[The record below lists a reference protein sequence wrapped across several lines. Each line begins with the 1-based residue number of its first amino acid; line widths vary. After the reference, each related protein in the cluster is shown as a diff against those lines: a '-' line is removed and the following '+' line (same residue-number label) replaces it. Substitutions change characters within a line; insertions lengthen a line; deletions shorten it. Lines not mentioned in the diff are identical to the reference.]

1 MKMRRHFFFFS
12 SVRKTPL
19 FFSPHIKKKRE
30 KKKMSSSS
38 LLLSSSSS
46 SSSALLPRKSS
57 SDPGGRR
64 LSLLSSRR
72 DGGFGRRA
80 EVKKTFDETTT
91 ATKRRRRRNRQ
102 NFYAFASAAGEEDA
116 SEWNGRE
123 DERDDD
129 GREITSKKKSGEN
142 KKGDDALTASESFF
156 EQEVDLD
163 VLARNRRELGRSA
176 LSNFGTTT
184 KEEEEEEKKR
194 NPAEKSSKKRNDESK
209 TKGMT
214 SMEMARKLKIRLEAE
229 VLEENRRRQALESD
243 DAKRHPQT
251 GAMGTRKTAYQRR
264 VQTHELVR
272 ANSSLMMAASSSS
285 SSSSFSSQQQP
296 RGVSTATQNRREY
309 SQQVSRL
316 PPLKGRQQK
325 ATTITGDFIRTA
337 KPKTFETLKVVLDA
351 VSDRYE
357 VNVEKTV
364 WTKTL
369 WKYVSQEWDF
379 NYEKNGVNDSEDE
392 DDIIQIIDIVNG
404 RDVHELIELWAKR
417 RKVFRGVSSSNVKQ
431 VIGDATIDEE
441 KLDEE
446 NMPPE
451 NEQIIALEL
460 ERIKSRAIRVNP
472 NAKGMLLLATARA
485 YDDLG
490 FTVRAKKAWTDV
502 ETYYDNC
509 ADGGDKKIV
518 ELKIERLCSCSRHVN
533 RLDDAKTCFLDLAL
547 RIRPRSGFKRKAFTA
562 ACKVINQTKDVELA
576 MTVYESMKRNRENG
590 DAFIVATL
598 ISAFGVENGRPT
610 IEEMKKIGLECW
622 SRAKKKDI
630 VLDGQCYSSIVG
642 LLCKAKDAAKAME
655 IIRELETTEKWM
667 ARGTI
672 GAKSFAAAFKYEQ
685 QKQRQQHSPQDDGDD
700 NETSAN
706 EDDSTKNKNYY
717 DFAAAKR
724 LRQLKKQQF
733 KELRDDREAK
743 KNRENVEPAYAQVMH
758 FLCDS
763 KQPKQALLVFQ
774 NMQRNGVPPSKS
786 TFRALYKALRYAGGR
801 NGRISNKTAARFA
814 IDAVT
819 SNSQSKLTPPLFA
832 SYDESDGKGARR
844 RYRSSS
850 SSHSSST
857 QASKDE
863 SKRHDLECILEICA
877 RAGLADEAI
886 EVRDRI
892 RFGFGDEIAN
902 APEIRRCL
910 VEAFQ
915 RAGPERVEEAL
926 AVYNEELIY
935 NEEGR
940 ARNSNSQLSPEFWI
954 FLSLALRDANL
965 LSENVA
971 ILKENLLTQK
981 KSSTSI
987 LNSPNGASSTTTTVQ
1002 QKKYY
1007 PIAAANI
1014 VIDHCAGENVP
1025 GEAMDILDLINRD
1038 DNPLIADSVTY
1049 LALLKSTKKMGKN
1062 GPATAERIME
1072 EMISKRGEEFVTTEH
1087 LNSLLAAYARGGEKF
1102 LEKSERTFERI
1113 VYMRGTSK
1121 PDEFE
1126 FVTMLYAYSVAS
1138 EFRKAVRFYD
1148 RYANGFASDG
1158 ERKPRIFNAAIR
1170 ATILEPRLFRD
1181 VETIEEVNSLREMYA
1196 DMTRRVGAA
1205 PSAQKKREEDND
1217 DNRDGTQNQGEEG
1230 VSKSNNAYLR
1240 KQSENALKM
1249 LTRVAAEVN
1258 AKSAISSPSAST
1270 SPTPTLAPS
1279 GSKSD
1284 NEGEDVTIDAS
1295 SLSPAE
1301 TRSAV
1306 LTVLLEL
1313 KNTQRRQTVNV
1324 INLTKDSSDAI
1335 SRLASDVR
1343 IEFKTVTIRKTSSSS
1358 ASSKFEKDIA
1368 FDRDDVES
1376 WLRKQ
1381 QQQQ

>member
-1 MKMRRHFFFFS
+1 MTTALRF
-12 SVRKTPL
+12 
-19 FFSPHIKKKRE
+19 
-30 KKKMSSSS
+30 
-38 LLLSSSSS
+38 SSSSS
-46 SSSALLPRKSS
+46 SN
-57 SDPGGRR
+57 
-64 LSLLSSRR
+64 SLLFFFSPKQFRKARDDVFASSHKAK
-72 DGGFGRRA
+72 GRGRIDA
-80 EVKKTFDETTT
+80 CKAAKEDENVD
-91 ATKRRRRRNRQ
+91 ASNGLRNRRRTTNKTT
-102 NFYAFASAAGEEDA
+102 E
-116 SEWNGRE
+116 RE
-123 DERDDD
+123 DEERADRKQQRQKMTTREYDDAEENNNNNNNNRKDDD
-129 GREITSKKKSGEN
+129 E
-142 KKGDDALTASESFF
+142 F
-156 EQEVDLD
+156 V
-163 VLARNRRELGRSA
+163 
-176 LSNFGTTT
+176 LSNFHHPNETLANVG
-184 KEEEEEEKKR
+184 EEEEAAIKER
-194 NPAEKSSKKRNDESK
+194 
-209 TKGMT
+209 
-214 SMEMARKLKIRLEAE
+214 ARALKNRLEAE
-229 VLEENRRRQALESD
+229 VLEEQRWKEALESD
-243 DAKRHPQT
+243 DISKRRI
-251 GAMGTRKTAYQRR
+251 GRGTHQKRR
-264 VQTHELVR
+264 VQTHDVVR
-272 ANSSLMMAASSSS
+272 AKRGSSRSSASRFATSAVASRS
-285 SSSSFSSQQQP
+285 TSSQN
-296 RGVSTATQNRREY
+296 GRRPPGCA
-309 SQQVSRL
+309 SQQL

-325 ATTITGDFIRTA
+325 AMTITGDFIRAA
-337 KPKTFETLKVVLDA
+337 KPKTFATLKVVLDA
-351 VSDRYE
+351 VAERYE
-357 VNVEKTV
+357 VDAEKTV

-379 NYEKNGVNDSEDE
+379 RYYEKNDCSEDTDD
-392 DDIIQIIDIVNG
+392 DDILQVIDIVNG
-404 RDVHELIELWAKR
+404 RDAHELIELWAKR
-417 RKVFRGVSSSNVKQ
+417 RKIFRGVKSSSNVKKE
-431 VIGDATIDEE
+431 VIDGDTIEEE
-441 KLDEE
+441 KEE
-446 NMPPE
+446 KESVETPE

-460 ERIKSRAIRVNP
+460 ERIKSRAIRVNA
-472 NAKGMLLLATARA
+472 NAKGIVLLAMARA

-502 ETYYDNC
+502 EAYHDC
-509 ADGGDKKIV
+509 AYGDKRAV

-533 RLDDAKTCFLDLAL
+533 RLDDAKNCFLDLAL
-547 RIRPRSGFKRKAFTA
+547 KIKPRSGFKRKAFTA
-562 ACKVINQTKDVELA
+562 ACKVINQTKDVEFA
-576 MTVYESMKRNRENG
+576 MTVYDSMKRNRENG

-610 IEEMKKIGLECW
+610 IDEMKKLGLECW

-642 LLCKAKDAAKAME
+642 LLCKARDAAKAME

-685 QKQRQQHSPQDDGDD
+685 QKQQQQSQQQPEEDGDD
-700 NETSAN
+700 IESSADDE
-706 EDDSTKNKNYY
+706 EDNDDDAMRKKNYY

-733 KELRDDREAK
+733 KELRDDRDAK

-763 KQPKQALLVFQ
+763 KQPKQALMVFQ

-786 TFRALYKALRYAGGR
+786 TYRALYKALRYAGGR

-819 SNSQSKLTPPLFA
+819 SNSKSKSAPLLFA
-832 SYDESDGKGARR
+832 SYDENDRNGGRR

-850 SSHSSST
+850 SSSSLSSRT
-857 QASKDE
+857 DTTTSKDE

-886 EVRDRI
+886 EVRDRL
-892 RFGFGDEIAN
+892 RFGFGDEYAN
-902 APEIRRCL
+902 APEIRRCV

-940 ARNSNSQLSPEFWI
+940 ARNANSQLSPEFWI

-971 ILKENLLTQK
+971 ILKENLLTPK
-981 KSSTSI
+981 MSSMNSMNAAKNNG
-987 LNSPNGASSTTTTVQ
+987 LNATPATTIQ

-1049 LALLKSTKKMGKN
+1049 LALLKATKKMGKN
-1062 GPATAERIME
+1062 GPATAERVME
-1072 EMISKRGEEFVTTEH
+1072 EMISKRGAEFVTTEH
-1087 LNSLLAAYARGGEKF
+1087 LNSLLAAYARGGEKY
-1102 LEKSERTFERI
+1102 LEKSEGTFERI
-1113 VYMRGTSK
+1113 VRMRRTSK
-1121 PDEFE
+1121 LDEYE
-1126 FVTMLYAYSVAS
+1126 FITMLYAYSVAS
-1138 EFRKAVRFYD
+1138 KFRNAVTFYD
-1148 RYANGFASDG
+1148 RYANTFASDG

-1181 VETIEEVNSLREMYA
+1181 VGTMEEVNVLREMYA
-1196 DMTRRVGAA
+1196 DMTRRVGVGAA
-1205 PSAQKKREEDND
+1205 PSVQKKRED
-1217 DNRDGTQNQGEEG
+1217 DSKDDDTNQGEEG
-1230 VSKSNNAYLR
+1230 FSDKEGVGASSKNNNNAYLK

-1258 AKSAISSPSAST
+1258 AKAAISSPSTST
-1270 SPTPTLAPS
+1270 STKTTTTTTTTTTPAPS
-1279 GSKSD
+1279 SPSKSE
-1284 NEGEDVTIDAS
+1284 NEGADVTIDAS

-1313 KNTQRRQTVNV
+1313 KKSQQKHAVNV
-1324 INLTKDSSDAI
+1324 INLTKDNSEAI

-1343 IEFKTVTIRKTSSSS
+1343 IEFKTVTIRKTSSAS
-1358 ASSKFEKDIA
+1358 AASKFEKDIA
-1368 FDRDDVES
+1368 FDREDVES

-1381 QQQQ
+1381 QK

>member
-1 MKMRRHFFFFS
+1 M
-12 SVRKTPL
+12 TT
-19 FFSPHIKKKRE
+19 
-30 KKKMSSSS
+30 
-38 LLLSSSSS
+38 
-46 SSSALLPRKSS
+46 
-57 SDPGGRR
+57 
-64 LSLLSSRR
+64 R
-72 DGGFGRRA
+72 DY
-80 EVKKTFDETTT
+80 DC
-91 ATKRRRRRNRQ
+91 ND
-102 NFYAFASAAGEEDA
+102 Y
-116 SEWNGRE
+116 
-123 DERDDD
+123 DDD
-129 GREITSKKKSGEN
+129 AEDNNNNNNNNSK
-142 KKGDDALTASESFF
+142 DDEFVLSTNFRPNNGTAN
-156 EQEVDLD
+156 D
-163 VLARNRRELGRSA
+163 V
-176 LSNFGTTT
+176 
-184 KEEEEEEKKR
+184 EEEEEEASIKER
-194 NPAEKSSKKRNDESK
+194 
-209 TKGMT
+209 
-214 SMEMARKLKIRLEAE
+214 ARKLKNRLEAE
-229 VLEENRRRQALESD
+229 VLEEQRWREALESD
-243 DAKRHPQT
+243 DISKRRIGRT
-251 GAMGTRKTAYQRR
+251 YQRR
-264 VQTHELVR
+264 VQTHDLVR
-272 ANSSLMMAASSSS
+272 AKSGSSRSSASRFATSAVARST
-285 SSSSFSSQQQP
+285 SSQNGRS
-296 RGVSTATQNRREY
+296 RGCASEQ
-309 SQQVSRL
+309 L

-325 ATTITGDFIRTA
+325 AMTITGDFIRTA
-337 KPKTFETLKVVLDA
+337 KPKTFATLKVVLDA
-351 VSDRYE
+351 VAERYE
-357 VNVEKTV
+357 VDAEKTV

-379 NYEKNGVNDSEDE
+379 RYYEMNDDSEDTDD
-392 DDIIQIIDIVNG
+392 DDILQVIDIVNG
-404 RDVHELIELWAKR
+404 RDAHELIELWAKR
-417 RKVFRGVSSSNVKQ
+417 RKIFRGVKCSSNVKEA
-431 VIGDATIDEE
+431 VINGDTIEEEEE
-441 KLDEE
+441 KEEEE
-446 NMPPE
+446 NVETPE

-460 ERIKSRAIRVNP
+460 ERIKSRAIRVNA
-472 NAKGMLLLATARA
+472 NAEGIVLLAMARA

-502 ETYYDNC
+502 EAYHDC
-509 ADGGDKKIV
+509 AYGDKKAV

-533 RLDDAKTCFLDLAL
+533 RLDDAKNCFLDLAL
-547 RIRPRSGFKRKAFTA
+547 KIKPRSGFKRKAFTA
-562 ACKVINQTKDVELA
+562 ACKVINQTKDVEFA
-576 MTVYESMKRNRENG
+576 MTVYDSMKRNRENG

-610 IEEMKKIGLECW
+610 IDEMKKLGLECW

-642 LLCKAKDAAKAME
+642 LLCKARDVAKAME

-685 QKQRQQHSPQDDGDD
+685 QKQQQQQSQQQLEEDGDD
-700 NETSAN
+700 IESSADDE
-706 EDDSTKNKNYY
+706 EDNDDDAMRKKNYY

-733 KELRDDREAK
+733 KELRDDRDAK

-763 KQPKQALLVFQ
+763 KQPKQALMVFQ

-786 TFRALYKALRYAGGR
+786 TYRALYKALRYAGGR

-819 SNSQSKLTPPLFA
+819 SNSKSKSAPLLFA
-832 SYDESDGKGARR
+832 SYDGNDRNGGRR

-850 SSHSSST
+850 SSSSLSSRT
-857 QASKDE
+857 DTTTSKDE

-886 EVRDRI
+886 EVRDRL
-892 RFGFGDEIAN
+892 RFGFGDEYAN
-902 APEIRRCL
+902 APEIRRCV

-940 ARNSNSQLSPEFWI
+940 ARNANSQLSPEFWI

-965 LSENVA
+965 LSENIA
-971 ILKENLLTQK
+971 ILKENLLTPK
-981 KSSTSI
+981 MSSTNSMNAANNG
-987 LNSPNGASSTTTTVQ
+987 LNATPATTIQ

-1049 LALLKSTKKMGKN
+1049 LALLKATKKMGKN
-1062 GPATAERIME
+1062 GPATAERVME
-1072 EMISKRGEEFVTTEH
+1072 EMISKRGAEFVTTEH
-1087 LNSLLAAYARGGEKF
+1087 LNSLLAAYARGGEKY
-1102 LEKSERTFERI
+1102 LEKSEGTFERI
-1113 VYMRGTSK
+1113 VRMRRTSK

-1126 FVTMLYAYSVAS
+1126 FITMLYAYSVAS
-1138 EFRKAVRFYD
+1138 KFRNAVTFYD
-1148 RYANGFASDG
+1148 RYANTFASDG

-1181 VETIEEVNSLREMYA
+1181 VGTMEEVNVLREMYA
-1196 DMTRRVGAA
+1196 DMTRRVGVGAA
-1205 PSAQKKREEDND
+1205 PSVQKKREDGSKD
-1217 DNRDGTQNQGEEG
+1217 DDTNHGEEG
-1230 VSKSNNAYLR
+1230 FSDKEGVGASSKNNNNAYLR

-1258 AKSAISSPSAST
+1258 AKAAISSPSTST
-1270 SPTPTLAPS
+1270 STTTTTTTTTTTATTTTRAPS
-1279 GSKSD
+1279 SPSNSE
-1284 NEGEDVTIDAS
+1284 NEGADVTIDAS

-1313 KNTQRRQTVNV
+1313 KKSQQKHAVNV
-1324 INLTKDSSDAI
+1324 INLTKDNSEAI

-1343 IEFKTVTIRKTSSSS
+1343 IEFKTVTIRKTSSAS
-1358 ASSKFEKDIA
+1358 AASKFEKDIA
-1368 FDRDDVES
+1368 FDREDVES

-1381 QQQQ
+1381 QQ

>member
-1 MKMRRHFFFFS
+1 LHAKGRGRINAFSVGVKAANEEDDDANNGLRR
-12 SVRKTPL
+12 
-19 FFSPHIKKKRE
+19 
-30 KKKMSSSS
+30 
-38 LLLSSSSS
+38 
-46 SSSALLPRKSS
+46 
-57 SDPGGRR
+57 
-64 LSLLSSRR
+64 
-72 DGGFGRRA
+72 
-80 EVKKTFDETTT
+80 
-91 ATKRRRRRNRQ
+91 RRRRRNRTT
-102 NFYAFASAAGEEDA
+102 NKTDYDEETGGKQRQKMTTRDLY
-116 SEWNGRE
+116 
-123 DERDDD
+123 DDD
-129 GREITSKKKSGEN
+129 DDDD
-142 KKGDDALTASESFF
+142 DDAEENNNSKDDDEF
-156 EQEVDLD
+156 V
-163 VLARNRRELGRSA
+163 
-176 LSNFGTTT
+176 LSNVRPNRTAN
-184 KEEEEEEKKR
+184 EEEEEEEEAIKER
-194 NPAEKSSKKRNDESK
+194 
-209 TKGMT
+209 
-214 SMEMARKLKIRLEAE
+214 ARKLKIRLQGE
-229 VLEENRRRQALESD
+229 VLEEQRWREALESD
-243 DAKRHPQT
+243 DISKRRIGRT
-251 GAMGTRKTAYQRR
+251 YQRR
-264 VQTHELVR
+264 VQTHDLVR
-272 ANSSLMMAASSSS
+272 AKSGSSRSSGSRFSGRGEEWARTAVASST
-285 SSSSFSSQQQP
+285 SSQNGRSGYTSHQ
-296 RGVSTATQNRREY
+296 
-309 SQQVSRL
+309 L

-325 ATTITGDFIRTA
+325 AMTITGDFIRAA
-337 KPKTFETLKVVLDA
+337 KPKTFATLKVVLDA
-351 VSDRYE
+351 VAERYE
-357 VNVEKTV
+357 VDQEKTV

-379 NYEKNGVNDSEDE
+379 RYYEMNDGSKDTE
-392 DDIIQIIDIVNG
+392 DDDILQVIDVVNG
-404 RDVHELIELWAKR
+404 RDAHELIELWAKR
-417 RKVFRGVSSSNVKQ
+417 RKIFRGVKSSSNVKEE
-431 VIGDATIDEE
+431 VIINGDTIEEE
-441 KLDEE
+441 KEEEE
-446 NMPPE
+446 NVETPE

-460 ERIKSRAIRVNP
+460 ERIKSRAIRVNA
-472 NAKGMLLLATARA
+472 NAKGIVLLAMARA

-502 ETYYDNC
+502 EAYHDC
-509 ADGGDKKIV
+509 AYGDKKAV

-533 RLDDAKTCFLDLAL
+533 RLDDAKNCFLDLAL
-547 RIRPRSGFKRKAFTA
+547 KIKPRSGFKRKAFTA
-562 ACKVINQTKDVELA
+562 ACKVINQTKDVEFA
-576 MTVYESMKRNRENG
+576 MTVYDSMKRNRENG

-610 IEEMKKIGLECW
+610 IDEMKKLGLECW

-642 LLCKAKDAAKAME
+642 LLCKARDAAKAME

-685 QKQRQQHSPQDDGDD
+685 QKQQQQSQQQPEEDGDD
-700 NETSAN
+700 IESSADDE
-706 EDDSTKNKNYY
+706 EDNDDDATRKKNYY

-733 KELRDDREAK
+733 KELRDDRDAK

-763 KQPKQALLVFQ
+763 KQPKQALMVFQ

-786 TFRALYKALRYAGGR
+786 TYRALYKALRYAGGR

-819 SNSQSKLTPPLFA
+819 SNSKFKSAPLLFA
-832 SYDESDGKGARR
+832 SYDENDRNGGRR

-850 SSHSSST
+850 SSSSSLSSRT
-857 QASKDE
+857 DTTTSKDE

-886 EVRDRI
+886 EVRDRL
-892 RFGFGDEIAN
+892 RFGFGDEYAN
-902 APEIRRCL
+902 APEIRRCV

-940 ARNSNSQLSPEFWI
+940 ARNANSQLSPEFWI

-971 ILKENLLTQK
+971 ILKENLLTPK
-981 KSSTSI
+981 MSSMNSMNAANNG
-987 LNSPNGASSTTTTVQ
+987 LNATPATTIQ

-1049 LALLKSTKKMGKN
+1049 LALLKATKKMGKN
-1062 GPATAERIME
+1062 GPATAERVME
-1072 EMISKRGEEFVTTEH
+1072 EMISKRGAEFVTTEH
-1087 LNSLLAAYARGGEKF
+1087 LNSLLAAYARGGEKY
-1102 LEKSERTFERI
+1102 LEKSEGTFERI
-1113 VYMRGTSK
+1113 VRMRRTSK
-1121 PDEFE
+1121 PDEYE
-1126 FVTMLYAYSVAS
+1126 FITMLYAYSVAS
-1138 EFRKAVRFYD
+1138 KFRNAVTFYD
-1148 RYANGFASDG
+1148 RYANTFASDG

-1181 VETIEEVNSLREMYA
+1181 VGTMEEVNVLREMYA
-1196 DMTRRVGAA
+1196 DMTRRVGVGAA
-1205 PSAQKKREEDND
+1205 PSVQKKRED
-1217 DNRDGTQNQGEEG
+1217 DSKDDDTNQGEEG
-1230 VSKSNNAYLR
+1230 FSDKEGVGASSKNNNNAYLR

-1258 AKSAISSPSAST
+1258 AKAAISSPSTST
-1270 SPTPTLAPS
+1270 STKTTTTTTTTTTPAPS
-1279 GSKSD
+1279 SPSNSE
-1284 NEGEDVTIDAS
+1284 NEGADVTIDAS

-1313 KNTQRRQTVNV
+1313 KKSQQKHAVNV
-1324 INLTKDSSDAI
+1324 INLTKDNSEAI

-1343 IEFKTVTIRKTSSSS
+1343 IEFKTVTIRKTSSAS
-1358 ASSKFEKDIA
+1358 AASKFEKDIA
-1368 FDRDDVES
+1368 FDREDVES

-1381 QQQQ
+1381 QK

>member
-1 MKMRRHFFFFS
+1 MTTALRTRTLLFS
-12 SVRKTPL
+12 FT
-19 FFSPHIKKKRE
+19 
-30 KKKMSSSS
+30 
-38 LLLSSSSS
+38 SSSSS
-46 SSSALLPRKSS
+46 RRKG
-57 SDPGGRR
+57 GGR
-64 LSLLSSRR
+64 SKSPSRAK
-72 DGGFGRRA
+72 GRGRIDA
-80 EVKKTFDETTT
+80 FRVCVNAAKEEDDDDDD
-91 ATKRRRRRNRQ
+91 ANNNGLRRRRRNRT
-102 NFYAFASAAGEEDA
+102 NKTDDDYDEETD
-116 SEWNGRE
+116 GKQRQKMTFT
-123 DERDDD
+123 RDDD
-129 GREITSKKKSGEN
+129 DDD
-142 KKGDDALTASESFF
+142 DDAEDNNNNNSKDDDDEF
-156 EQEVDLD
+156 V
-163 VLARNRRELGRSA
+163 
-176 LSNFGTTT
+176 LSNVRPNRIPA
-184 KEEEEEEKKR
+184 KEEEEEEEASIKERARTLKR
-194 NPAEKSSKKRNDESK
+194 
-209 TKGMT
+209 
-214 SMEMARKLKIRLEAE
+214 RLQYE
-229 VLEENRRRQALESD
+229 VLEEQRWREALKSD
-243 DAKRHPQT
+243 DISLKR
-251 GAMGTRKTAYQRR
+251 GRIGKTYVQRR
-264 VQTHELVR
+264 VQTHDFVR
-272 ANSSLMMAASSSS
+272 AKRGSGRSASTSAVCGSHT
-285 SSSSFSSQQQP
+285 SSQNGRRM
-296 RGVSTATQNRREY
+296 RGCATSEHI
-309 SQQVSRL
+309 L

-325 ATTITGDFIRTA
+325 AMTITGDFIRAA
-337 KPKTFETLKVVLDA
+337 KPKTFATLKVVLDA
-351 VSDRYE
+351 VAERYE
-357 VNVEKTV
+357 IDQEKTV

-379 NYEKNGVNDSEDE
+379 RYYEMNDGSEDTE
-392 DDIIQIIDIVNG
+392 DDDILQVIDVVNG
-404 RDVHELIELWAKR
+404 RDAHELIELWAKR
-417 RKVFRGVSSSNVKQ
+417 RKIFRGVKSSSNVKEE
-431 VIGDATIDEE
+431 VIINGDTIEEE
-441 KLDEE
+441 KEEEE
-446 NMPPE
+446 NVETPE

-460 ERIKSRAIRVNP
+460 ERIKSRAIRVNA
-472 NAKGMLLLATARA
+472 NAKGIVLLAMARA

-502 ETYYDNC
+502 EAYHDC
-509 ADGGDKKIV
+509 AYGDKKAV

-533 RLDDAKTCFLDLAL
+533 RLDDAKNCFLDLAL
-547 RIRPRSGFKRKAFTA
+547 KIKPRSGFKRKAFTA
-562 ACKVINQTKDVELA
+562 ACKVINQTKDVEFA
-576 MTVYESMKRNRENG
+576 MTVYDSMKRNRENG

-610 IEEMKKIGLECW
+610 IDEMKKLGLECW

-642 LLCKAKDAAKAME
+642 LLCKARDAAKAME

-685 QKQRQQHSPQDDGDD
+685 QKQQQQSQQQPEEDGDD
-700 NETSAN
+700 IESSADDE
-706 EDDSTKNKNYY
+706 EDNDDDATRKKNYY

-733 KELRDDREAK
+733 KELRDDRDAK

-763 KQPKQALLVFQ
+763 KQPKQALMVFQ

-786 TFRALYKALRYAGGR
+786 TYRALYKALRYAGGR

-819 SNSQSKLTPPLFA
+819 SNSKSKSAPLLFA
-832 SYDESDGKGARR
+832 SYDENDRNGGRR

-850 SSHSSST
+850 SSSSSLSSRT
-857 QASKDE
+857 DTTTSKDE

-886 EVRDRI
+886 EVRDRL
-892 RFGFGDEIAN
+892 RFGFGDEYAN
-902 APEIRRCL
+902 APEIRRCV

-940 ARNSNSQLSPEFWI
+940 ARNANSQLSPEFWI

-971 ILKENLLTQK
+971 ILKENLLTPK
-981 KSSTSI
+981 MSSMNSMNAAKNNG
-987 LNSPNGASSTTTTVQ
+987 LNATPATTIQ

-1049 LALLKSTKKMGKN
+1049 LALLKATKKMGKN
-1062 GPATAERIME
+1062 GPATAERVME
-1072 EMISKRGEEFVTTEH
+1072 EMISKRGAEFVTTEH

-1102 LEKSERTFERI
+1102 LEKSEGTFERI
-1113 VYMRGTSK
+1113 VRMRRTSK
-1121 PDEFE
+1121 PDEYE
-1126 FVTMLYAYSVAS
+1126 FITMLYAYSVAS
-1138 EFRKAVRFYD
+1138 KFRNAVTFYD
-1148 RYANGFASDG
+1148 RYANTFASDG

-1181 VETIEEVNSLREMYA
+1181 VGTMEEVNVLREMYA
-1196 DMTRRVGAA
+1196 DMTRRVGVGAA
-1205 PSAQKKREEDND
+1205 PSVQKKRED
-1217 DNRDGTQNQGEEG
+1217 DSKDDDTNQGEEG
-1230 VSKSNNAYLR
+1230 FSDNEGVGASSKNNNNAYLR

-1258 AKSAISSPSAST
+1258 AKAAISSPSTST
-1270 SPTPTLAPS
+1270 STKTTTTTTTTTTPAPS
-1279 GSKSD
+1279 SPSNSE
-1284 NEGEDVTIDAS
+1284 NEGADVTIDAS

-1313 KNTQRRQTVNV
+1313 KKSQQKHAVNV
-1324 INLTKDSSDAI
+1324 INLTKDNSEAI

-1343 IEFKTVTIRKTSSSS
+1343 IEFKTVTIRKTSSAS
-1358 ASSKFEKDIA
+1358 AASKFEKDIA
-1368 FDRDDVES
+1368 FDREDVES

-1381 QQQQ
+1381 QK

>member
-1 MKMRRHFFFFS
+1 MPSFGEIASLHYI
-12 SVRKTPL
+12 T
-19 FFSPHIKKKRE
+19 KRE
-30 KKKMSSSS
+30 RMTTA
-38 LLLSSSSS
+38 LRFSSSSS
-46 SSSALLPRKSS
+46 QA
-57 SDPGGRR
+57 GCCANA
-64 LSLLSSRR
+64 SLLSPKQFQKQFRKRGVLVSHVK
-72 DGGFGRRA
+72 GRRRINA
-80 EVKKTFDETTT
+80 FKAAKEDDFD
-91 ATKRRRRRNRQ
+91 ASNGLRNRRRTTNKTE
-102 NFYAFASAAGEEDA
+102 YDDEEEAD
-116 SEWNGRE
+116 RKQQQRMTT
-123 DERDDD
+123 RDDD
-129 GREITSKKKSGEN
+129 YN
-142 KKGDDALTASESFF
+142 DYDDDAEDNNNSKDDEF
-156 EQEVDLD
+156 V
-163 VLARNRRELGRSA
+163 
-176 LSNFGTTT
+176 LSNFRRNPTANV
-184 KEEEEEEKKR
+184 EEEASIKER
-194 NPAEKSSKKRNDESK
+194 
-209 TKGMT
+209 
-214 SMEMARKLKIRLEAE
+214 ARALKNRLEAE
-229 VLEENRRRQALESD
+229 VLEEQRWREALESD
-243 DAKRHPQT
+243 DISKRRIGRT
-251 GAMGTRKTAYQRR
+251 YQRR
-264 VQTHELVR
+264 VQTHDLVR
-272 ANSSLMMAASSSS
+272 AKSGSSRSSASRFATSAVARST
-285 SSSSFSSQQQP
+285 SSQNGRS
-296 RGVSTATQNRREY
+296 RGCT
-309 SQQVSRL
+309 SQQL

-325 ATTITGDFIRTA
+325 AMTITGDFIRAA
-337 KPKTFETLKVVLDA
+337 KPKTFATLKVVLDA
-351 VSDRYE
+351 VAERYE
-357 VNVEKTV
+357 VDVEKTV

-379 NYEKNGVNDSEDE
+379 RYYEMNDCSEDTE
-392 DDIIQIIDIVNG
+392 DDDILQVIDIVNG
-404 RDVHELIELWAKR
+404 RDAHELIELWAKR
-417 RKVFRGVSSSNVKQ
+417 RKIFRGVKSSSNVKEE
-431 VIGDATIDEE
+431 VINGDTIEEE
-441 KLDEE
+441 KEEEE
-446 NMPPE
+446 NVETPE

-460 ERIKSRAIRVNP
+460 ERIKSRAIRVNA
-472 NAKGMLLLATARA
+472 NAKGIVLLAMARA

-502 ETYYDNC
+502 EAYHDC
-509 ADGGDKKIV
+509 AYGDKKAV

-533 RLDDAKTCFLDLAL
+533 RLDDAKNCFLDLAL
-547 RIRPRSGFKRKAFTA
+547 KIKPRSGFKRKAFTA
-562 ACKVINQTKDVELA
+562 ACKVINQTKDVEFA
-576 MTVYESMKRNRENG
+576 MTVYDSMKRNRENG

-610 IEEMKKIGLECW
+610 IDEMKKLGLECW

-642 LLCKAKDAAKAME
+642 LLCKARDAAKAME

-685 QKQRQQHSPQDDGDD
+685 QKQQQQQSQQQPEEDGDD
-700 NETSAN
+700 IESSADDE
-706 EDDSTKNKNYY
+706 EDNDDDATKKKNYY

-733 KELRDDREAK
+733 KELRDDRDAK

-763 KQPKQALLVFQ
+763 KQPKQALMVFQ

-786 TFRALYKALRYAGGR
+786 TYRALYKALRYAGGR

-819 SNSQSKLTPPLFA
+819 SNSKSKSAPLLFA
-832 SYDESDGKGARR
+832 SYDENDRNGGRR

-850 SSHSSST
+850 SSSSSLSSRT
-857 QASKDE
+857 DTTTSKDE
-863 SKRHDLECILEICA
+863 SKRNDLECILEICA

-886 EVRDRI
+886 EVRDRL
-892 RFGFGDEIAN
+892 RFGFGDEFAN
-902 APEIRRCL
+902 APEIRRCV

-940 ARNSNSQLSPEFWI
+940 ARNANSQLSPEFWI

-971 ILKENLLTQK
+971 ILKENLLTPK
-981 KSSTSI
+981 MSSTNSMNAANNG
-987 LNSPNGASSTTTTVQ
+987 LNATAATTIQ

-1049 LALLKSTKKMGKN
+1049 LALLKATKKMGKN
-1062 GPATAERIME
+1062 GPATAERVME
-1072 EMISKRGEEFVTTEH
+1072 EMISKRGAEFVTTEH
-1087 LNSLLAAYARGGEKF
+1087 LNSLLAAYARGGEKY
-1102 LEKSERTFERI
+1102 LEKSEGTFERI
-1113 VYMRGTSK
+1113 VRMRRTSK

-1126 FVTMLYAYSVAS
+1126 FITMLYAYSVAS
-1138 EFRKAVRFYD
+1138 KFRNAVTFYD
-1148 RYANGFASDG
+1148 RYANTFASDG

-1181 VETIEEVNSLREMYA
+1181 VGTMEEVNVLREMYA
-1196 DMTRRVGAA
+1196 DMTRRVGVGAA
-1205 PSAQKKREEDND
+1205 PSVQKKREDGSKEDD
-1217 DNRDGTQNQGEEG
+1217 TNQGEEG
-1230 VSKSNNAYLR
+1230 FSDKEGLGASSKNNNNAYLR

-1258 AKSAISSPSAST
+1258 AKAAISSPSTST
-1270 SPTPTLAPS
+1270 YTTTRTRTRTPAPS
-1279 GSKSD
+1279 SPSKSE
-1284 NEGEDVTIDAS
+1284 NEGADVTIDAS

-1313 KNTQRRQTVNV
+1313 KKSQQKHAVNV
-1324 INLTKDSSDAI
+1324 INLTKDNSEAI

-1343 IEFKTVTIRKTSSSS
+1343 IEFKTVTIRKISS
-1358 ASSKFEKDIA
+1358 ASAASKFEKDIA
-1368 FDRDDVES
+1368 FDREDVES

-1381 QQQQ
+1381 QQK

>member
-1 MKMRRHFFFFS
+1 MHAKGRGRINAFSVGVKAANEEDDDANNGLRR
-12 SVRKTPL
+12 
-19 FFSPHIKKKRE
+19 
-30 KKKMSSSS
+30 
-38 LLLSSSSS
+38 
-46 SSSALLPRKSS
+46 
-57 SDPGGRR
+57 
-64 LSLLSSRR
+64 
-72 DGGFGRRA
+72 
-80 EVKKTFDETTT
+80 
-91 ATKRRRRRNRQ
+91 RRRRRNRTT
-102 NFYAFASAAGEEDA
+102 NKTDYDEETGGKQRQKMTTRDLY
-116 SEWNGRE
+116 
-123 DERDDD
+123 DDD
-129 GREITSKKKSGEN
+129 DDDD
-142 KKGDDALTASESFF
+142 DDAEENNNSKDDDEF
-156 EQEVDLD
+156 V
-163 VLARNRRELGRSA
+163 
-176 LSNFGTTT
+176 LSNVRPNRTAN
-184 KEEEEEEKKR
+184 EEEEEEEAIKER
-194 NPAEKSSKKRNDESK
+194 
-209 TKGMT
+209 
-214 SMEMARKLKIRLEAE
+214 ARKLKIRLQGE
-229 VLEENRRRQALESD
+229 VLEEQRWREALESD
-243 DAKRHPQT
+243 DISKRRIGRT
-251 GAMGTRKTAYQRR
+251 YQRR
-264 VQTHELVR
+264 VQTHDLVR
-272 ANSSLMMAASSSS
+272 AKSGSSRSSGSRFSGRGEEWARTAVASST
-285 SSSSFSSQQQP
+285 SSQNGRSGYTSHQ
-296 RGVSTATQNRREY
+296 
-309 SQQVSRL
+309 L

-325 ATTITGDFIRTA
+325 AMTITGDFIRAA
-337 KPKTFETLKVVLDA
+337 KPKTFATLKVVLDA
-351 VSDRYE
+351 VAERYE
-357 VNVEKTV
+357 VDQEKTV

-379 NYEKNGVNDSEDE
+379 RYYEMNDGSEDTE
-392 DDIIQIIDIVNG
+392 DDDILQVIDVVNG
-404 RDVHELIELWAKR
+404 RDAHELIELWAKR
-417 RKVFRGVSSSNVKQ
+417 RKIFRGVKSSSNVKEE
-431 VIGDATIDEE
+431 VIINGDTIEEE
-441 KLDEE
+441 KEEEE
-446 NMPPE
+446 NVETPE

-460 ERIKSRAIRVNP
+460 ERIKSRAIRVNA
-472 NAKGMLLLATARA
+472 NAKGIVLLAMARA

-502 ETYYDNC
+502 EAYHDC
-509 ADGGDKKIV
+509 AYGDKKAV

-533 RLDDAKTCFLDLAL
+533 RLDDAKNCFLDLAL
-547 RIRPRSGFKRKAFTA
+547 KIKPRSGFKRKAFTA
-562 ACKVINQTKDVELA
+562 ACKVINQTKDVEFA
-576 MTVYESMKRNRENG
+576 MTVYDSMKRNRENG

-610 IEEMKKIGLECW
+610 IDEMKKLGLECW

-642 LLCKAKDAAKAME
+642 LLCKARDAAKAME

-685 QKQRQQHSPQDDGDD
+685 QKQQQQSQQQPEEDGDD
-700 NETSAN
+700 IESSADDE
-706 EDDSTKNKNYY
+706 EDNDDDATRKKNYY

-733 KELRDDREAK
+733 KELRDDRDAK

-763 KQPKQALLVFQ
+763 KQPKQALMVFQ

-786 TFRALYKALRYAGGR
+786 TYRALYKALRYAGGR

-819 SNSQSKLTPPLFA
+819 SNSKSKSAPLLFA
-832 SYDESDGKGARR
+832 SYDENDRNGGRR

-850 SSHSSST
+850 SSSSSLSSRT
-857 QASKDE
+857 DTTTSKDE

-886 EVRDRI
+886 EVRDRL
-892 RFGFGDEIAN
+892 RFGFGDEYAN
-902 APEIRRCL
+902 APEIRRCV

-940 ARNSNSQLSPEFWI
+940 ARNANSQLSPEFWI

-971 ILKENLLTQK
+971 ILKENLLTPK
-981 KSSTSI
+981 MSSMNSMNAANNG
-987 LNSPNGASSTTTTVQ
+987 LNATPATTIQ

-1049 LALLKSTKKMGKN
+1049 LALLKATKKMGKN
-1062 GPATAERIME
+1062 GPATAERVME
-1072 EMISKRGEEFVTTEH
+1072 EMISKRGAEFVTTEH
-1087 LNSLLAAYARGGEKF
+1087 LNSLLAAYARGGEKY
-1102 LEKSERTFERI
+1102 LEKSEGTFERI
-1113 VYMRGTSK
+1113 VRMRRTSK

-1126 FVTMLYAYSVAS
+1126 FITMLYAYSVAS
-1138 EFRKAVRFYD
+1138 KFRNAVTFYD
-1148 RYANGFASDG
+1148 RYANTFASDG

-1181 VETIEEVNSLREMYA
+1181 VGTMEEVNVLREMYA
-1196 DMTRRVGAA
+1196 DMTRRVGVGAA
-1205 PSAQKKREEDND
+1205 PSVQKKRED
-1217 DNRDGTQNQGEEG
+1217 DSKDDDTNQGEEG
-1230 VSKSNNAYLR
+1230 FSDKEGVGASSKNNNNAYLR

-1258 AKSAISSPSAST
+1258 AKAAISSPSTST
-1270 SPTPTLAPS
+1270 STTTTTTTTTTTPAPS
-1279 GSKSD
+1279 SPSNSE
-1284 NEGEDVTIDAS
+1284 NEGADVTIDAS

-1313 KNTQRRQTVNV
+1313 KKSQQKHAVNV
-1324 INLTKDSSDAI
+1324 INLTKDNSEAI

-1343 IEFKTVTIRKTSSSS
+1343 IEFKTVTIRKTSSAS
-1358 ASSKFEKDIA
+1358 AASKFEKDIA
-1368 FDRDDVES
+1368 FDREDVES
-1376 WLRKQ
+1376 WLKQ
-1381 QQQQ
+1381 QK

>member
-1 MKMRRHFFFFS
+1 MTTALRTRTLLFS
-12 SVRKTPL
+12 SESKSPSFGKRILQKQFRRGVLLHHAKGRGRINA
-19 FFSPHIKKKRE
+19 FSVGVKAANEADDDANKN
-30 KKKMSSSS
+30 
-38 LLLSSSSS
+38 
-46 SSSALLPRKSS
+46 
-57 SDPGGRR
+57 G
-64 LSLLSSRR
+64 SR
-72 DGGFGRRA
+72 
-80 EVKKTFDETTT
+80 
-91 ATKRRRRRNRQ
+91 RRRRRNRTT
-102 NFYAFASAAGEEDA
+102 NKTDHDEETKGGKQRQKMTTRDLC
-116 SEWNGRE
+116 
-123 DERDDD
+123 DDD
-129 GREITSKKKSGEN
+129 D
-142 KKGDDALTASESFF
+142 DDAENNDSKDDEFVFSNVRRHRTA
-156 EQEVDLD
+156 
-163 VLARNRRELGRSA
+163 N
-176 LSNFGTTT
+176 
-184 KEEEEEEKKR
+184 EEEEASIKER
-194 NPAEKSSKKRNDESK
+194 
-209 TKGMT
+209 
-214 SMEMARKLKIRLEAE
+214 ARDLKIRLQGE
-229 VLEENRRRQALESD
+229 VLEEQRRREALESD
-243 DAKRHPQT
+243 DISKRTVGRTH
-251 GAMGTRKTAYQRR
+251 QRR
-264 VQTHELVR
+264 VQTHDFVR
-272 ANSSLMMAASSSS
+272 AKRGRSRSSGSRFSGRGEEWARTAVARST
-285 SSSSFSSQQQP
+285 SSQNGRS
-296 RGVSTATQNRREY
+296 RGCASEQ
-309 SQQVSRL
+309 L

-325 ATTITGDFIRTA
+325 AMTITGDFIRAA
-337 KPKTFETLKVVLDA
+337 KPKTFATLKVVLDA
-351 VSDRYE
+351 VAERYE
-357 VNVEKTV
+357 VDQEKTV

-379 NYEKNGVNDSEDE
+379 RYYEMNDGSEDTE
-392 DDIIQIIDIVNG
+392 DDDILQVIDVVNG
-404 RDVHELIELWAKR
+404 RDAHELIELWAKR
-417 RKVFRGVSSSNVKQ
+417 RKIFRGVKSSSNVKEE
-431 VIGDATIDEE
+431 VIINGDTIEEE
-441 KLDEE
+441 KEEEE
-446 NMPPE
+446 NVETPE

-460 ERIKSRAIRVNP
+460 ERIKSRAIRVNA
-472 NAKGMLLLATARA
+472 NAKGIVLLAMARA

-502 ETYYDNC
+502 EAYHDC
-509 ADGGDKKIV
+509 AYGDKKAV

-533 RLDDAKTCFLDLAL
+533 RLDDAKNCFLDLAL
-547 RIRPRSGFKRKAFTA
+547 KIKPRSGFKRKAFTA
-562 ACKVINQTKDVELA
+562 ACKVINQTKDVEFA
-576 MTVYESMKRNRENG
+576 MTVYDSMKRNRENG

-610 IEEMKKIGLECW
+610 IDEMKKLGLECW

-642 LLCKAKDAAKAME
+642 LLCKARDAAKAME

-685 QKQRQQHSPQDDGDD
+685 QKQQQQSQQQPEEDGDD
-700 NETSAN
+700 IESSADDE
-706 EDDSTKNKNYY
+706 EDNDDDATRKKNYY

-733 KELRDDREAK
+733 KELRDDRDAK

-763 KQPKQALLVFQ
+763 KQPKQALMVFQ

-786 TFRALYKALRYAGGR
+786 TYRALYKALRYAGGR

-819 SNSQSKLTPPLFA
+819 SNSKSKSAPLLFA
-832 SYDESDGKGARR
+832 SYDENDRNGGRR

-850 SSHSSST
+850 SSSSSLSSRT
-857 QASKDE
+857 DTTTSKDE

-886 EVRDRI
+886 EVRDRL
-892 RFGFGDEIAN
+892 RFGFGDEYAN
-902 APEIRRCL
+902 APEIRRCV

-940 ARNSNSQLSPEFWI
+940 ARNANSQLSPEFWI

-971 ILKENLLTQK
+971 ILKENLLTPK
-981 KSSTSI
+981 MSSMNSMNAAKNNG
-987 LNSPNGASSTTTTVQ
+987 LNATPATTIQ

-1049 LALLKSTKKMGKN
+1049 LALLKATKKMGKN
-1062 GPATAERIME
+1062 GPATAERVME
-1072 EMISKRGEEFVTTEH
+1072 EMISKRGAEFVTTEH
-1087 LNSLLAAYARGGEKF
+1087 LNSLLAAYARGGEKY
-1102 LEKSERTFERI
+1102 LEKSEGTFERI
-1113 VYMRGTSK
+1113 VRMRRTSK

-1126 FVTMLYAYSVAS
+1126 FITMLYAYSVAS
-1138 EFRKAVRFYD
+1138 KFRNAVTFYD
-1148 RYANGFASDG
+1148 RYANTFASDG

-1181 VETIEEVNSLREMYA
+1181 VGTMEEVNVLREMYA
-1196 DMTRRVGAA
+1196 DMTRRVGVGAA
-1205 PSAQKKREEDND
+1205 PSVQKKRED
-1217 DNRDGTQNQGEEG
+1217 DSKDDDTNQGEEG
-1230 VSKSNNAYLR
+1230 FSDNEGVGASSKNNNNAYLR

-1258 AKSAISSPSAST
+1258 AKAAISSPSTST
-1270 SPTPTLAPS
+1270 STKTTTTTTTTTTPAPS
-1279 GSKSD
+1279 SPSNSE
-1284 NEGEDVTIDAS
+1284 NEGADVTIDAS

-1313 KNTQRRQTVNV
+1313 KKSQQKHAVNV
-1324 INLTKDSSDAI
+1324 INLTKDNSEAI

-1343 IEFKTVTIRKTSSSS
+1343 IEFKTVTIRKTSSAS
-1358 ASSKFEKDIA
+1358 AASKFEKDIA
-1368 FDRDDVES
+1368 FDREDVES
-1376 WLRKQ
+1376 WLKQ
-1381 QQQQ
+1381 QK

>member
-1 MKMRRHFFFFS
+1 MTTALRF
-12 SVRKTPL
+12 
-19 FFSPHIKKKRE
+19 
-30 KKKMSSSS
+30 
-38 LLLSSSSS
+38 SSSSS
-46 SSSALLPRKSS
+46 RAGCRSNPLLVSPKQFQKQFRTRDVLVSRAK
-57 SDPGGRR
+57 GRR
-64 LSLLSSRR
+64 RILDAFKAAKEDDFNASNGLRN
-72 DGGFGRRA
+72 
-80 EVKKTFDETTT
+80 
-91 ATKRRRRRNRQ
+91 RRNRTTQ
-102 NFYAFASAAGEEDA
+102 T
-116 SEWNGRE
+116 E
-123 DERDDD
+123 DEEETDGKQQQRMTTRDYDDD
-129 GREITSKKKSGEN
+129 N
-142 KKGDDALTASESFF
+142 DDDDDADNNSKDDEF
-156 EQEVDLD
+156 V
-163 VLARNRRELGRSA
+163 
-176 LSNFGTTT
+176 LSNFRRNRTANV
-184 KEEEEEEKKR
+184 EEEASIKER
-194 NPAEKSSKKRNDESK
+194 
-209 TKGMT
+209 
-214 SMEMARKLKIRLEAE
+214 ARALKNRLEAE
-229 VLEENRRRQALESD
+229 VLEEQRWKEALESD
-243 DAKRHPQT
+243 DISKRRIGRT
-251 GAMGTRKTAYQRR
+251 YQRR
-264 VQTHELVR
+264 VQTHDLVR
-272 ANSSLMMAASSSS
+272 AKSGSSRSSASRFATSAVARST
-285 SSSSFSSQQQP
+285 SSQNGRS
-296 RGVSTATQNRREY
+296 RGCT
-309 SQQVSRL
+309 SQQL

-325 ATTITGDFIRTA
+325 AMTITGDFIRAA
-337 KPKTFETLKVVLDA
+337 KPKTFATLKVVLDA
-351 VSDRYE
+351 VAERYE
-357 VNVEKTV
+357 VDQEKTV

-379 NYEKNGVNDSEDE
+379 RYYEMNDGSEDTE
-392 DDIIQIIDIVNG
+392 DDDILQVIDVVNG
-404 RDVHELIELWAKR
+404 RDAHELIELWAKR
-417 RKVFRGVSSSNVKQ
+417 RKIFRGVKSSSNVKEE
-431 VIGDATIDEE
+431 VIINGDTIEEE
-441 KLDEE
+441 KEEEE
-446 NMPPE
+446 NVETPE

-460 ERIKSRAIRVNP
+460 ERIKSRAIRVNA
-472 NAKGMLLLATARA
+472 NAKGIVLLAMARA

-502 ETYYDNC
+502 EAYHDC
-509 ADGGDKKIV
+509 AYGDKKAV

-533 RLDDAKTCFLDLAL
+533 RLDDAKNCFLDLAL
-547 RIRPRSGFKRKAFTA
+547 KIKPRSGFKRKAFTA
-562 ACKVINQTKDVELA
+562 ACKVINQTKDVEFA
-576 MTVYESMKRNRENG
+576 MTVYDSMKRNRENG

-610 IEEMKKIGLECW
+610 IDEMKKLGLECW

-642 LLCKAKDAAKAME
+642 LLCKARDAAKAME

-685 QKQRQQHSPQDDGDD
+685 QKQQQQSQQQPEEDGDD
-700 NETSAN
+700 IESSADDE
-706 EDDSTKNKNYY
+706 EDNDDDATRKKNYY

-733 KELRDDREAK
+733 KELRDDRDAK

-763 KQPKQALLVFQ
+763 KQPKQALMVFQ

-786 TFRALYKALRYAGGR
+786 TYRALYKALRYAGGR

-819 SNSQSKLTPPLFA
+819 SNSKSKSAPLLFA
-832 SYDESDGKGARR
+832 SYDENDRNGGRR

-850 SSHSSST
+850 SSSSSLSSRT
-857 QASKDE
+857 DTTTSKDE

-886 EVRDRI
+886 EVRDRL
-892 RFGFGDEIAN
+892 RFGFGDEYAN
-902 APEIRRCL
+902 APEIRRCV

-940 ARNSNSQLSPEFWI
+940 ARNANSQLSPEFWI

-971 ILKENLLTQK
+971 ILKENLLTPK
-981 KSSTSI
+981 MSSMNSMNAAKNNG
-987 LNSPNGASSTTTTVQ
+987 LNATPATTIQ

-1049 LALLKSTKKMGKN
+1049 LALLKATKKMGKN
-1062 GPATAERIME
+1062 GPATAERVME
-1072 EMISKRGEEFVTTEH
+1072 EMISKRGAEFVTTEH
-1087 LNSLLAAYARGGEKF
+1087 LNSLLAAYARGGEKY
-1102 LEKSERTFERI
+1102 LEKSEGTFERI
-1113 VYMRGTSK
+1113 VRMRRTSK
-1121 PDEFE
+1121 PDEYE
-1126 FVTMLYAYSVAS
+1126 FITMLYAYSVAS
-1138 EFRKAVRFYD
+1138 KFRNAVTFYD
-1148 RYANGFASDG
+1148 RYANTFASDG

-1181 VETIEEVNSLREMYA
+1181 VGTMEEVNVLREMYA
-1196 DMTRRVGAA
+1196 DMTRRVGVGAA
-1205 PSAQKKREEDND
+1205 PSVQKKRED
-1217 DNRDGTQNQGEEG
+1217 DSKDDDTNQGEEG
-1230 VSKSNNAYLR
+1230 FSDNEGVGASSKNNNNAYLR

-1258 AKSAISSPSAST
+1258 AKAAISSPSTST
-1270 SPTPTLAPS
+1270 STKTTTTTTTTTTPAPS
-1279 GSKSD
+1279 SPSNSE
-1284 NEGEDVTIDAS
+1284 NEGADVTIDAS

-1313 KNTQRRQTVNV
+1313 KKSQQKHAVNV
-1324 INLTKDSSDAI
+1324 INLTKDNSEAI

-1343 IEFKTVTIRKTSSSS
+1343 IEFKTVTIRKTSSAS
-1358 ASSKFEKDIA
+1358 AASKFEKDIA
-1368 FDRDDVES
+1368 FDREDVES

-1381 QQQQ
+1381 QK

>member
-1 MKMRRHFFFFS
+1 MHAKGRGRINAFS
-12 SVRKTPL
+12 V
-19 FFSPHIKKKRE
+19 
-30 KKKMSSSS
+30 
-38 LLLSSSSS
+38 
-46 SSSALLPRKSS
+46 
-57 SDPGGRR
+57 G
-64 LSLLSSRR
+64 
-72 DGGFGRRA
+72 
-80 EVKKTFDETTT
+80 VKAANEEDDD
-91 ATKRRRRRNRQ
+91 ANNGLRRRRRRNRTT
-102 NFYAFASAAGEEDA
+102 NKTDYDEETGGKQRQKMTMRDLY
-116 SEWNGRE
+116 
-123 DERDDD
+123 DDD
-129 GREITSKKKSGEN
+129 DDDD
-142 KKGDDALTASESFF
+142 DDAENNNSKDDDEF
-156 EQEVDLD
+156 V
-163 VLARNRRELGRSA
+163 
-176 LSNFGTTT
+176 LSNVRPNRTAN
-184 KEEEEEEKKR
+184 EEEEEEAIKER
-194 NPAEKSSKKRNDESK
+194 
-209 TKGMT
+209 
-214 SMEMARKLKIRLEAE
+214 ARKLKIRLQGE
-229 VLEENRRRQALESD
+229 VLEEQRWREALESD
-243 DAKRHPQT
+243 DISKRRIGRT
-251 GAMGTRKTAYQRR
+251 YQRR
-264 VQTHELVR
+264 VQTHDLVR
-272 ANSSLMMAASSSS
+272 AKSGSSRSSGSRFSGRGEEWARTAVASST
-285 SSSSFSSQQQP
+285 SSQNGRS
-296 RGVSTATQNRREY
+296 RGCASEQ
-309 SQQVSRL
+309 L

-325 ATTITGDFIRTA
+325 AMTITGDFIRAA
-337 KPKTFETLKVVLDA
+337 KPKTFATLKVVLDA
-351 VSDRYE
+351 VAERYE
-357 VNVEKTV
+357 VDQEKTV

-379 NYEKNGVNDSEDE
+379 RYYEMNDGSEDTE
-392 DDIIQIIDIVNG
+392 DDDILQVIDVVNG
-404 RDVHELIELWAKR
+404 RDAHELIELWAKR
-417 RKVFRGVSSSNVKQ
+417 RKIFRGVKSSSNVKEE
-431 VIGDATIDEE
+431 VIINGDPIEEE
-441 KLDEE
+441 KEEEE
-446 NMPPE
+446 NVETPE

-460 ERIKSRAIRVNP
+460 ERIKSRAIRVNA
-472 NAKGMLLLATARA
+472 NAKGIVLLAMARA

-502 ETYYDNC
+502 EAYHDC
-509 ADGGDKKIV
+509 AYGDKKAV

-533 RLDDAKTCFLDLAL
+533 RLDDAKNCFLDLAL
-547 RIRPRSGFKRKAFTA
+547 KIKPRSGFKRKAFTA
-562 ACKVINQTKDVELA
+562 ACKVINQTKDVEFA
-576 MTVYESMKRNRENG
+576 MTVYDSMKRNRENG

-610 IEEMKKIGLECW
+610 IDEMKKLGLECW

-642 LLCKAKDAAKAME
+642 LLCKARDAAKAME

-685 QKQRQQHSPQDDGDD
+685 QKQQQQSQQQPEEDGDD
-700 NETSAN
+700 IESSADDE
-706 EDDSTKNKNYY
+706 EDNDDDATRKKNYY

-733 KELRDDREAK
+733 KELRDDRDAK

-763 KQPKQALLVFQ
+763 KQPKQALMVFQ

-786 TFRALYKALRYAGGR
+786 TYRALYKALRYAGGR

-819 SNSQSKLTPPLFA
+819 SNSKSKSAPLLFA
-832 SYDESDGKGARR
+832 SYDENDRNGGRR

-850 SSHSSST
+850 SSSSSLSSRT
-857 QASKDE
+857 DTTTSKDE

-886 EVRDRI
+886 EVRDRL
-892 RFGFGDEIAN
+892 RFGFGDEYAN
-902 APEIRRCL
+902 APEIRRCV

-940 ARNSNSQLSPEFWI
+940 ARNANSQLSPEFWI

-971 ILKENLLTQK
+971 ILKENLLTPK
-981 KSSTSI
+981 MSSMNSMNAANNG
-987 LNSPNGASSTTTTVQ
+987 LNATPATTIQ

-1025 GEAMDILDLINRD
+1025 GETMDILDLINRD

-1049 LALLKSTKKMGKN
+1049 LALLKATKKMGKN
-1062 GPATAERIME
+1062 GPATAERVME
-1072 EMISKRGEEFVTTEH
+1072 EMISKRGAEFVTTEH
-1087 LNSLLAAYARGGEKF
+1087 LNSLLAAYARGGEKY
-1102 LEKSERTFERI
+1102 LEKSEGTFERI
-1113 VYMRGTSK
+1113 VRMRRTSK

-1126 FVTMLYAYSVAS
+1126 FITMLYAYSVAS
-1138 EFRKAVRFYD
+1138 KFRNAVTFYD
-1148 RYANGFASDG
+1148 RYANTFASDG

-1181 VETIEEVNSLREMYA
+1181 VGTMEEVNVLREMYA
-1196 DMTRRVGAA
+1196 DMTRRVGVGAA
-1205 PSAQKKREEDND
+1205 PSVQKKREDCSKD
-1217 DNRDGTQNQGEEG
+1217 DDTNNGEEG
-1230 VSKSNNAYLR
+1230 FSDKEGVGASSKNNNNAYLR

-1258 AKSAISSPSAST
+1258 AKAAISSPSTST
-1270 SPTPTLAPS
+1270 STTTTTTTTTTPAPS
-1279 GSKSD
+1279 SPSNSE
-1284 NEGEDVTIDAS
+1284 NEGADVTIDAS

-1313 KNTQRRQTVNV
+1313 KKSQQKHAVNV
-1324 INLTKDSSDAI
+1324 INLTKDNSEAI

-1343 IEFKTVTIRKTSSSS
+1343 IEFKTVTIRKTSSAS
-1358 ASSKFEKDIA
+1358 AASKFEKDIA
-1368 FDRDDVES
+1368 FDREDVES
-1376 WLRKQ
+1376 WLKQ
-1381 QQQQ
+1381 QK

>member
-1 MKMRRHFFFFS
+1 MKSRRRHCFFEAFSEEIRFFFPKKSCFCGE
-12 SVRKTPL
+12 
-19 FFSPHIKKKRE
+19 KKRE
-30 KKKMSSSS
+30 FEREEMSSSS

-46 SSSALLPRKSS
+46 SSATLPR
-57 SDPGGRR
+57 R
-64 LSLLSSRR
+64 LCLSLSSRR
-72 DGGFGRRA
+72 RVGFGRAA
-80 EVKKTFDETTT
+80 EVKTLFDETTT
-91 ATKRRRRRNRQ
+91 RRRRRRRRDNRQ
-102 NFYAFASAAGEEDA
+102 NFFALASAAGEERDA

-123 DERDDD
+123 DEREDD
-129 GREITSKKKSGEN
+129 GREITSKKSGEN
-142 KKGDDALTASESFF
+142 KKGDALTASESFF

-176 LSNFGTTT
+176 LSNFATTTT

-209 TKGMT
+209 TKEMT

-285 SSSSFSSQQQP
+285 SSSSSSFSSQQQ
-296 RGVSTATQNRREY
+296 STATQSRREY
-309 SQQVSRL
+309 SQHVSRL

-351 VSDRYE
+351 VADRYE

-441 KLDEE
+441 ELDEE

-472 NAKGMLLLATARA
+472 NAKGILLLATARA

-533 RLDDAKTCFLDLAL
+533 RIDDAKTCFLDLAL

-562 ACKVINQTKDVELA
+562 ACKVINQTKDVEFA
-576 MTVYESMKRNRENG
+576 MTVYDSMKRNRENG

-610 IEEMKKIGLECW
+610 IEEMKKLGLECW

-940 ARNSNSQLSPEFWI
+940 ARNANSQLSPEFWI

-1102 LEKSERTFERI
+1102 LEKAERTFERI

-1205 PSAQKKREEDND
+1205 PSAQKKREEEND

-1258 AKSAISSPSAST
+1258 AKAAISSPSAST
-1270 SPTPTLAPS
+1270 SSTPTLAPS

-1324 INLTKDSSDAI
+1324 INLTKDNSDAI

>member
-1 MKMRRHFFFFS
+1 
-12 SVRKTPL
+12 
-19 FFSPHIKKKRE
+19 
-30 KKKMSSSS
+30 
-38 LLLSSSSS
+38 
-46 SSSALLPRKSS
+46 
-57 SDPGGRR
+57 
-64 LSLLSSRR
+64 
-72 DGGFGRRA
+72 
-80 EVKKTFDETTT
+80 VKKTFDETTT

-987 LNSPNGASSTTTTVQ
+987 LNSPNGTSSTTTTVQ

-1102 LEKSERTFERI
+1102 LEKSERTCERI

>member
-1 MKMRRHFFFFS
+1 MHAKGRGRINAFS
-12 SVRKTPL
+12 V
-19 FFSPHIKKKRE
+19 
-30 KKKMSSSS
+30 
-38 LLLSSSSS
+38 
-46 SSSALLPRKSS
+46 
-57 SDPGGRR
+57 G
-64 LSLLSSRR
+64 
-72 DGGFGRRA
+72 
-80 EVKKTFDETTT
+80 VKAANEEDDD
-91 ATKRRRRRNRQ
+91 ANNGLRRRRRRNRTT
-102 NFYAFASAAGEEDA
+102 NKTDYDEETGGKQRQKMTTRDLY
-116 SEWNGRE
+116 
-123 DERDDD
+123 DDD
-129 GREITSKKKSGEN
+129 DDDD
-142 KKGDDALTASESFF
+142 DDAEENNNSKDDDEF
-156 EQEVDLD
+156 
-163 VLARNRRELGRSA
+163 VLSNVRRNRTA
-176 LSNFGTTT
+176 N
-184 KEEEEEEKKR
+184 EEEEASIKER
-194 NPAEKSSKKRNDESK
+194 
-209 TKGMT
+209 
-214 SMEMARKLKIRLEAE
+214 ARKLKIRLQGE
-229 VLEENRRRQALESD
+229 VLEEQRWREALESD
-243 DAKRHPQT
+243 DISKRRIGRT
-251 GAMGTRKTAYQRR
+251 YQRR
-264 VQTHELVR
+264 VQTPDLVR
-272 ANSSLMMAASSSS
+272 AKSGSSRSSGSRFSGRGEEWARTAVASST
-285 SSSSFSSQQQP
+285 SSQNGRSGYTSHQ
-296 RGVSTATQNRREY
+296 
-309 SQQVSRL
+309 L

-325 ATTITGDFIRTA
+325 AMTITGDFIRAA
-337 KPKTFETLKVVLDA
+337 KPKTFATLKVVLDA
-351 VSDRYE
+351 VAERYE
-357 VNVEKTV
+357 VDQEKTV

-379 NYEKNGVNDSEDE
+379 RYYEMNDGSEDTE
-392 DDIIQIIDIVNG
+392 DDDILQVIDVVNG
-404 RDVHELIELWAKR
+404 RDAHELIELWAKR
-417 RKVFRGVSSSNVKQ
+417 RKIFRGVKSSSNVKEE
-431 VIGDATIDEE
+431 VIINGDTIEEE
-441 KLDEE
+441 KEEEE
-446 NMPPE
+446 NVETPE

-460 ERIKSRAIRVNP
+460 ERIKSRAIRVNA
-472 NAKGMLLLATARA
+472 NAKGIVLLAMARA

-502 ETYYDNC
+502 EAYHDC
-509 ADGGDKKIV
+509 AYGDKKAV

-533 RLDDAKTCFLDLAL
+533 RLDDAKNCFLDLAL
-547 RIRPRSGFKRKAFTA
+547 KIKPRSGFKRKAFTA
-562 ACKVINQTKDVELA
+562 ACKVINQTKDVEFA
-576 MTVYESMKRNRENG
+576 MTVYDSMKRNRENG

-610 IEEMKKIGLECW
+610 IDEMKKLGLECW

-642 LLCKAKDAAKAME
+642 LLCKARDAAKAME

-685 QKQRQQHSPQDDGDD
+685 QKQQQQSQQQPEEDGDD
-700 NETSAN
+700 IESSADDE
-706 EDDSTKNKNYY
+706 EDNDDDATRKKNYY

-733 KELRDDREAK
+733 KELRDDRDAK

-763 KQPKQALLVFQ
+763 KQPKQALMVFQ

-786 TFRALYKALRYAGGR
+786 TYRALYKALRYAGGR

-819 SNSQSKLTPPLFA
+819 SNSKSKSAPLLFA
-832 SYDESDGKGARR
+832 SYDENDRNGGRR

-850 SSHSSST
+850 SSSSLSSRT
-857 QASKDE
+857 DTTTSKDE

-886 EVRDRI
+886 EVRDRL
-892 RFGFGDEIAN
+892 RFGFGDEFAN
-902 APEIRRCL
+902 APEIRRCV

-940 ARNSNSQLSPEFWI
+940 ARNANSQLSPEFWI

-971 ILKENLLTQK
+971 ILKENLLTPK
-981 KSSTSI
+981 MSSMNSMNAAKNNG
-987 LNSPNGASSTTTTVQ
+987 LNATPATTIQ

-1049 LALLKSTKKMGKN
+1049 LALLKATKKMGKN
-1062 GPATAERIME
+1062 GPATAERVME
-1072 EMISKRGEEFVTTEH
+1072 EMISKRGAEFVTTEH
-1087 LNSLLAAYARGGEKF
+1087 LNSLLAAYARGGEKY
-1102 LEKSERTFERI
+1102 LEKSEGTFERI
-1113 VYMRGTSK
+1113 VRMRRTSK
-1121 PDEFE
+1121 PDEYE
-1126 FVTMLYAYSVAS
+1126 FITMLYAYSVAS
-1138 EFRKAVRFYD
+1138 KFRNAVTFYD
-1148 RYANGFASDG
+1148 RYANTFASDG

-1181 VETIEEVNSLREMYA
+1181 VGTMEEVNVLREMYA
-1196 DMTRRVGAA
+1196 DMTRRVGVGAA
-1205 PSAQKKREEDND
+1205 PSVQKKRED
-1217 DNRDGTQNQGEEG
+1217 DSKDDDTNQGEEG
-1230 VSKSNNAYLR
+1230 FSDKEGVGASSKNNNNAYLR

-1258 AKSAISSPSAST
+1258 AKAAISSPSTST
-1270 SPTPTLAPS
+1270 STKTTTTTSTTTTPAPS
-1279 GSKSD
+1279 SPSNSE
-1284 NEGEDVTIDAS
+1284 NEGADVTIDAS

-1313 KNTQRRQTVNV
+1313 KKSQQKHAVNV
-1324 INLTKDSSDAI
+1324 INLTKDNSEAI

-1343 IEFKTVTIRKTSSSS
+1343 IEFKTVTIRKTSSAS
-1358 ASSKFEKDIA
+1358 AASKFEKDIA
-1368 FDRDDVES
+1368 FDREDVES
-1376 WLRKQ
+1376 WLSKQKQ
-1381 QQQQ
+1381 Q

>member
-1 MKMRRHFFFFS
+1 MHAKGRGRINAFSVGVKAANEEDDDANNGLRR
-12 SVRKTPL
+12 
-19 FFSPHIKKKRE
+19 
-30 KKKMSSSS
+30 
-38 LLLSSSSS
+38 
-46 SSSALLPRKSS
+46 
-57 SDPGGRR
+57 
-64 LSLLSSRR
+64 
-72 DGGFGRRA
+72 
-80 EVKKTFDETTT
+80 
-91 ATKRRRRRNRQ
+91 RRRRRNRTT
-102 NFYAFASAAGEEDA
+102 NKTDYDEETGGKQRQKMTMRDLY
-116 SEWNGRE
+116 
-123 DERDDD
+123 DDD
-129 GREITSKKKSGEN
+129 DDDD
-142 KKGDDALTASESFF
+142 DDAENNNSKDDDEF
-156 EQEVDLD
+156 V
-163 VLARNRRELGRSA
+163 
-176 LSNFGTTT
+176 LSNVRPNRTAN
-184 KEEEEEEKKR
+184 EEEEEEAIKER
-194 NPAEKSSKKRNDESK
+194 
-209 TKGMT
+209 
-214 SMEMARKLKIRLEAE
+214 ARKLKIRLQGE
-229 VLEENRRRQALESD
+229 VLEEQRWREALESD
-243 DAKRHPQT
+243 DISKRRIGRT
-251 GAMGTRKTAYQRR
+251 YQRR
-264 VQTHELVR
+264 VQTHDLVR
-272 ANSSLMMAASSSS
+272 AKSGSSRSSGSRFS
-285 SSSSFSSQQQP
+285 GRGEEWARTAVARSTSSQNGRS
-296 RGVSTATQNRREY
+296 RGCASEQ
-309 SQQVSRL
+309 L

-325 ATTITGDFIRTA
+325 AMTITGDFIRAA
-337 KPKTFETLKVVLDA
+337 KPKTFATLKVVLDA
-351 VSDRYE
+351 VAERYE
-357 VNVEKTV
+357 VDQEKTV

-379 NYEKNGVNDSEDE
+379 RYYEMNDGSEDTE
-392 DDIIQIIDIVNG
+392 DDDILQVIDVVNG
-404 RDVHELIELWAKR
+404 RDAHELIELWAKR
-417 RKVFRGVSSSNVKQ
+417 RKIFRGVKSSSNVKEEE
-431 VIGDATIDEE
+431 VINGDTIEEE
-441 KLDEE
+441 KEEEE
-446 NMPPE
+446 NVETPE

-460 ERIKSRAIRVNP
+460 ERIKSRAIRVNA
-472 NAKGMLLLATARA
+472 NAKGIVLLAMARA

-502 ETYYDNC
+502 EAYHDC
-509 ADGGDKKIV
+509 AYGDKKAV

-533 RLDDAKTCFLDLAL
+533 RLDDAKNCFLDLAL
-547 RIRPRSGFKRKAFTA
+547 KIKPRSGFKRKAFTA
-562 ACKVINQTKDVELA
+562 ACKVINQTKDVEFA
-576 MTVYESMKRNRENG
+576 MTVYDSMKRNRENG

-610 IEEMKKIGLECW
+610 IDEMKKLGLECW

-642 LLCKAKDAAKAME
+642 LLCKARDAAKAME

-685 QKQRQQHSPQDDGDD
+685 QKQQQQSQQQPEEDGDD
-700 NETSAN
+700 IESSADDE
-706 EDDSTKNKNYY
+706 EDNDDDATRKKNYY

-733 KELRDDREAK
+733 KELRDDRDAK

-763 KQPKQALLVFQ
+763 KQPKQALMVFQ

-786 TFRALYKALRYAGGR
+786 TYRALYKALRYAGGR

-819 SNSQSKLTPPLFA
+819 SNSKSKSAPLLFA
-832 SYDESDGKGARR
+832 SYDENDRNGGRR

-850 SSHSSST
+850 SSSLSSRT
-857 QASKDE
+857 DTTTSKDE

-886 EVRDRI
+886 EVRDRL
-892 RFGFGDEIAN
+892 RFGFGDEYAN
-902 APEIRRCL
+902 APEIRRCV

-940 ARNSNSQLSPEFWI
+940 ARNANSQLSPEFWI

-971 ILKENLLTQK
+971 ILKENLLTPK
-981 KSSTSI
+981 MSSMNSMNAANNG
-987 LNSPNGASSTTTTVQ
+987 LNATPATTIQ

-1025 GEAMDILDLINRD
+1025 GETMDILDLINRD

-1049 LALLKSTKKMGKN
+1049 LALLKATKKMGKN
-1062 GPATAERIME
+1062 GPATAERVME
-1072 EMISKRGEEFVTTEH
+1072 EMISKRGAEFVTTEH
-1087 LNSLLAAYARGGEKF
+1087 LNSLLAAYARGGEKY
-1102 LEKSERTFERI
+1102 LEKSEGTFERI
-1113 VYMRGTSK
+1113 VRMRRTSK

-1126 FVTMLYAYSVAS
+1126 FITMLYAYSVAS
-1138 EFRKAVRFYD
+1138 KFRNAVTFYD
-1148 RYANGFASDG
+1148 RYANTFASDG

-1181 VETIEEVNSLREMYA
+1181 VGTMEEVNVLREMYA
-1196 DMTRRVGAA
+1196 DMTRRVGVGAA
-1205 PSAQKKREEDND
+1205 PSVQKKREDCSKD
-1217 DNRDGTQNQGEEG
+1217 DDTNNGEEG
-1230 VSKSNNAYLR
+1230 FSDKEGVGASSKNNNNAYLR

-1258 AKSAISSPSAST
+1258 AKAAISSPSTST
-1270 SPTPTLAPS
+1270 STTTTTTTTTTPAPS
-1279 GSKSD
+1279 SPSNSE
-1284 NEGEDVTIDAS
+1284 NEGADVTIDAS

-1313 KNTQRRQTVNV
+1313 KKSQQKHAVNV
-1324 INLTKDSSDAI
+1324 INLTKDNSEAI
-1335 SRLASDVR
+1335 FRLASDVR
-1343 IEFKTVTIRKTSSSS
+1343 IEFKTVTIRKTSSAS
-1358 ASSKFEKDIA
+1358 AASKFEKDIA
-1368 FDRDDVES
+1368 FDREDVES
-1376 WLRKQ
+1376 WLKQ
-1381 QQQQ
+1381 QK

>member
-1 MKMRRHFFFFS
+1 MK
-12 SVRKTPL
+12 TL
-19 FFSPHIKKKRE
+19 
-30 KKKMSSSS
+30 
-38 LLLSSSSS
+38 
-46 SSSALLPRKSS
+46 
-57 SDPGGRR
+57 
-64 LSLLSSRR
+64 
-72 DGGFGRRA
+72 
-80 EVKKTFDETTT
+80 FDETTT
-91 ATKRRRRRNRQ
+91 RRRRRRRDNRQ
-102 NFYAFASAAGEEDA
+102 NFFAFASAAGEERDA

-123 DERDDD
+123 DEREDD
-129 GREITSKKKSGEN
+129 GREITSKKSGEN
-142 KKGDDALTASESFF
+142 KKGDALTASESFF

-163 VLARNRRELGRSA
+163 VLARNRREMGRSA
-176 LSNFGTTT
+176 LSNFAATTTTTT
-184 KEEEEEEKKR
+184 KEEEEEEKTR

-209 TKGMT
+209 TKEMA

-229 VLEENRRRQALESD
+229 VLEENRRRQALESE

-285 SSSSFSSQQQP
+285 SSSSSSFSSQQQP

-309 SQQVSRL
+309 SQHVSRL

-351 VSDRYE
+351 VADRYE

-379 NYEKNGVNDSEDE
+379 NYEKNGVNESEDE
-392 DDIIQIIDIVNG
+392 DDIMQIIDIVNG

-441 KLDEE
+441 ELDEE

-472 NAKGMLLLATARA
+472 NAKGILLLATARA

-562 ACKVINQTKDVELA
+562 ACKVINQTKDVEFA
-576 MTVYESMKRNRENG
+576 MTVYDSMKRNRENG
-590 DAFIVATL
+590 DAFIVATI

-610 IEEMKKIGLECW
+610 IEEMKKLGLECW

-700 NETSAN
+700 NETGAN

-940 ARNSNSQLSPEFWI
+940 ARNANSQLSPEFWI
-954 FLSLALRDANL
+954 FLSLALRDASL

-1138 EFRKAVRFYD
+1138 KFRKAVRFYD
-1148 RYANGFASDG
+1148 RYANDFASDG

-1205 PSAQKKREEDND
+1205 PSAQKKREEEND

-1258 AKSAISSPSAST
+1258 AKAAISSPSAST
-1270 SPTPTLAPS
+1270 SSTPTLAPS

-1324 INLTKDSSDAI
+1324 INLTKDNSDAI